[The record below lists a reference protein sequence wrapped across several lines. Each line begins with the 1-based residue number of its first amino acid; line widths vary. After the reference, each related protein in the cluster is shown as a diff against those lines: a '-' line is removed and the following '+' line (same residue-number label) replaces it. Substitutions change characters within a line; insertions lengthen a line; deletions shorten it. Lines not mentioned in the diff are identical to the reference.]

1 MERMYEL
8 TNSYKELQNMMLLA
22 ETEEDITAI
31 QDTLAMI
38 DESIELK
45 AENTAK
51 FIAVL
56 TADNEGVTQELE
68 RLRKRKERQ
77 KKLIDMLKANLDVA
91 MQVKGVKSLHVS
103 SFTIGYRKSTVV
115 NVLDLAAIPDEYKRT
130 KITVDADKTA
140 IKQAINN
147 KVDIPG
153 AELVVKQNI
162 QIK

>member
-22 ETEEDITAI
+22 ENEDDIMAI

-51 FIAVL
+51 FIAIL

-77 KKLIDMLKANLDVA
+77 KKLIDMLKANLDIA
-91 MQVKGVKSLHVS
+91 MQVKGVKSLHVN
-103 SFTIGYRKSTVV
+103 SFTIGYRKSTIV

-130 KITVDADKTA
+130 KVTVDADKTA

-147 KVDIPG
+147 KIDIPG
-153 AELVVKQNI
+153 AELVIKQNI